1 MNGCSQSI
9 VSFLIFV
16 LMNRTKQTS
25 KPTSK
30 QSAHKKTSIDEAF
43 AQLLLN
49 LLPVTIDAVPTK
61 AAPNDAN
68 PLSSEVATG
77 GATLPHGEKIAAS
90 GPDAVPTA
98 TRRKRIQLPDFQET
112 FFKPVRCGCERSA
125 IYVSLSTR
133 RRVMEVLHLL
143 GGDGAR
149 LTALVDN
156 MLCFVLDLYGDEL
169 NDLHEKKNC
178 RRMF

>member
-1 MNGCSQSI
+1 
-9 VSFLIFV
+9 
-16 LMNRTKQTS
+16 MNRTKQTS

-43 AQLLLN
+43 AQLLPN
-49 LLPVTIDAVPTK
+49 LLPVTIDAVPAK
-61 AAPNDAN
+61 AAPDDALLN
-68 PLSSEVATG
+68 FP
-77 GATLPHGEKIAAS
+77 
-90 GPDAVPTA
+90 
-98 TRRKRIQLPDFQET
+98 
-112 FFKPVRCGCERSA
+112 KPVRCGCERSA

-133 RRVMEVLHLL
+133 RRVMAVLHLL